1 MTNRGVEPQV
11 GGRIRELRRLQKLTV
26 SELAARSGLTPGFI
40 SQLERDLSSVS
51 LATLARICGALGV
64 TIGQLV
70 DASPRVVVYR
80 RQEQPPVEPAMPGQV
95 HTLVVKGDPRF
106 HTTRSRIDPG
116 AGAGEGLYTIPA
128 DLELVYVLDGKLEVF
143 VGDEVFR
150 LERGD
155 ALTYSPRDPHS
166 WRNPSADEHADILWV
181 AFPNPYER

>member
-1 MTNRGVEPQV
+1 V
-11 GGRIRELRRLQKLTV
+11 GRRIRELRRAQGLTV
-26 SELAARSGLTPGFI
+26 TELAERSDLTPGFI

-51 LATLARICGALGV
+51 LAALWRICGALGI
-64 TIGQLV
+64 TIGQLL

-80 RQEQPPVEPAMPGQV
+80 RADQARVEPEQPGQE
-95 HTLVVKGDPRF
+95 HRLVVTGDPRF

-116 AGAGEGLYTIPA
+116 AGPGEGLYTLPA
-128 DLELVYVLDGKLEVF
+128 DLELVYVLEGALEVF
-143 VGDEVFR
+143 VGADVFH

-166 WRNPSADEHADILWV
+166 WRNPSDAESADVVWV